1 MDNNKAFVAYL
12 RNIQKIEGADKIV
25 QADVILNGIKI
36 TQVVVGIDTHEDTK
50 VVYFDSNLC
59 INPKVIEDIDKAS
72 PGYGQKDF
80 SSLGNYLS
88 KNGRVKVVKLRGVIS
103 NGLAVDFFKFTKYDS
118 KCDFDE
124 GYSFTSLNGVEVCH
138 KYLPPIKVQKEPGNK
153 KGKSNREKLRLVPEQ
168 FHYHIDTEQLLRNVG
183 KIYPDQI
190 VSISRKIH
198 GTSAIYSRTTIKRPL
213 TLKEKIIKFIGINVN
228 NEVYGDIVSSRS
240 VIKSIDIGKDS
251 LKKKELGFY
260 KIDVWTD
267 AGNKYFKGKLHD
279 GETVYYEIVGYLPN
293 SQSMIQK
300 GYDYGAKEGE
310 YKIAVYRITMTGTD
324 GVVYE
329 YAWQQMKARCKQL
342 EVPMV
347 EEYFYGLITNLYEF
361 DAFEEKKDIEDW
373 RKHLLDYLKKT
384 YLEKDCVDCKKKV
397 PDEGIVIR
405 VEGLGIEVYKYKSEK
420 FLLGESKAAED
431 NQVDIEEE
439 ETANT

>member
-1 MDNNKAFVAYL
+1 
-12 RNIQKIEGADKIV
+12 
-25 QADVILNGIKI
+25 
-36 TQVVVGIDTHEDTK
+36 
-50 VVYFDSNLC
+50 
-59 INPKVIEDIDKAS
+59 
-72 PGYGQKDF
+72 
-80 SSLGNYLS
+80 
-88 KNGRVKVVKLRGVIS
+88 
-103 NGLAVDFFKFTKYDS
+103 
-118 KCDFDE
+118 
-124 GYSFTSLNGVEVCH
+124 
-138 KYLPPIKVQKEPGNK
+138 
-153 KGKSNREKLRLVPEQ
+153 
-168 FHYHIDTEQLLRNVG
+168 
-183 KIYPDQI
+183 
-190 VSISRKIH
+190 
-198 GTSAIYSRTTIKRPL
+198 
-213 TLKEKIIKFIGINVN
+213 
-228 NEVYGDIVSSRS
+228 
-240 VIKSIDIGKDS
+240 
-251 LKKKELGFY
+251 
-260 KIDVWTD
+260 
-267 AGNKYFKGKLHD
+267 
-279 GETVYYEIVGYLPN
+279 
-293 SQSMIQK
+293 MIQK